1 MLHSGGSIRSSV
13 AGCTADLVGR
23 SRRWA
28 SIRRLIPKVARNR
41 LSVLVLGESC
51 RREEPV
57 ARAIHAANLRGQF
70 VLLGGGPPA
79 RAGNLTCGREIPNRR
94 EDGKIR

>member
-1 MLHSGGSIRSSV
+1 MYRGSGGPV
-13 AGCTADLVGR
+13 AAVGLDPPAD
-23 SRRWA
+23 
-28 SIRRLIPKVARNR
+28 PKVGRNR
-41 LSVLVLGESC
+41 LSVLALGESC

-79 RAGNLTCGREIPNRR
+79 RAGNLTCGREIPNRL
-94 EDGKIR
+94 EEGKSR

>member
-41 LSVLVLGESC
+41 LSVLVLGETC